1 MCEIA
6 GAIAPADGSITRETL
21 EGMLE
26 AIAHRGPDGHGIAEF
41 CTAAGQRVLLG
52 HRRLAII
59 DPEGGKQPMVDAE
72 AGLAITYNGEIYNF
86 RELREELK
94 VYGYAFSVDSDTE
107 VLLRAYQHWG
117 DKVVEKLRGMFA
129 FAIWDAKNQ
138 RLYLARDRF
147 GEKPLF
153 IRAAGGG
160 FCEGGYSE
168 LAYASVVARHF
179 GTHHHELTVTFDD
192 IVANLPRLVGYRDAP
207 VSEPSDIP
215 IYLLAKE
222 ASKTVKMVLTGEGS
236 DEILG
241 GYPKHVYERFAQ
253 GYQLLPGYI
262 RNNLIAPL
270 TQSLP
275 YEFRRAKTAV
285 TNLNI
290 EDWRERYVRWFGA
303 LNHTEREKLTVLR
316 MHRLADESNRDDG
329 ESRGPLPPFDAA
341 LDSTTLRRILYF
353 DQTSWLPDN
362 LLERGDRMTMA
373 ASIESRV
380 PFLDHELAR
389 YVSSLP
395 ASCRVKGMKTKWILR
410 QPRRSLIPGAILERP
425 KVGFRVPVNER
436 VQGSLHDYLL
446 EHLKGAG
453 SKTRAYY
460 DAQVLDRM
468 LDDHAGGRF
477 DVFALVNVDLGNP
490 PRWNRDPKTG
500 VEAPLEFGKQLD
512 YRDPARV
519 GDCKYL
525 WEPNRHLHLV
535 TLAQAYA
542 LTGDARHGQ
551 ALRTHLESWFDAC
564 PFRMGANWSSSLEL
578 GLRLVNWALAWQ
590 LIGGVDSPL
599 FAGADGGKFRARW
612 LESVYQHADFISG
625 HLSLHSSANNH
636 LVGEVAGLYT
646 AALAWPH
653 WQAALQWRKTAG
665 EILEREAVLQNAPD
679 GVNREQAVSYQQFE
693 LDLLLLP
700 PLAPRANGLDF
711 PAGYVARIEARLIH
725 LPSIIDYGGN
735 VPMFGD
741 ADDGYAVRLDPR
753 QDFSRYHSLL
763 ATGALMFGRGD
774 FKAKAGT
781 LDDKTRWLFGARARE
796 AFDAID
802 SANAR
807 LPIRREF
814 PDGGYYILGCDFESD
829 DEIRLVADAGPLG
842 YREIAAHGH
851 ADALSFTLSTAG
863 EEFLVDPGTFA
874 YHTKTEWR
882 AYFRGTAA
890 HNTLRVDARDQ
901 SQPGGNFMWLRKA
914 RARCGER

>member
-1 MCEIA
+1 MCGIA

-153 IRAAGGG
+153 IRAAGGSFCFASEIKALLRLPQAKPSVNLSAVWDFLSYRYVPGPKTLFEGIRKLDPGTCATWEKGRLIERRYWSAPDRESPPAGAADGHVVDAFLERLDEAVKLQMVSDVPFGAFLSGGLDSSAIVALMTRHNSRVRTFSVG
-160 FCEGGYSE
+160 FGERGYSE

-270 TQSLP
+270 THSLP
-275 YEFRRAKTAV
+275 YGFRRTKTAI

-303 LNHTEREKLTVLR
+303 LNHREREELSVLR
-316 MHRLADESNRDDG
+316 LNGYDPANEA
-329 ESRGPLPPFDAA
+329 PPFDSAPG
-341 LDSTTLRRILYF
+341 STTLRRILYF

-380 PFLDHELAR
+380 PFLDHELAGF
-389 YVSSLP
+389 VSTLP
-395 ASCRVKGMKTKWILR
+395 DSYRVKGLKTKWILR
-410 QPRRSLIPGAILERP
+410 QAGRSLIPDAILERK
-425 KVGFRVPVNER
+425 KVGFRVPVNKWFH
-436 VQGSLHDYLL
+436 GPLKDYLCD
-446 EHLKGAG
+446 HLRGRD

-460 DAQVLDRM
+460 DPQVLARVM
-468 LDDHAGGRF
+468 DDHIEGRQNHEK
-477 DVFALVNVDLGNP
+477 LL
-490 PRWNRDPKTG
+490 
-500 VEAPLEFGKQLD
+500 
-512 YRDPARV
+512 
-519 GDCKYL
+519 
-525 WEPNRHLHLV
+525 
-535 TLAQAYA
+535 
-542 LTGDARHGQ
+542 
-551 ALRTHLESWFDAC
+551 
-564 PFRMGANWSSSLEL
+564 
-578 GLRLVNWALAWQ
+578 WAL
-590 LIGGVDSPL
+590 LN
-599 FAGADGGKFRARW
+599 
-612 LESVYQHADFISG
+612 LEIWHRQ
-625 HLSLHSSANNH
+625 
-636 LVGEVAGLYT
+636 
-646 AALAWPH
+646 
-653 WQAALQWRKTAG
+653 
-665 EILEREAVLQNAPD
+665 
-679 GVNREQAVSYQQFE
+679 
-693 LDLLLLP
+693 
-700 PLAPRANGLDF
+700 
-711 PAGYVARIEARLIH
+711 
-725 LPSIIDYGGN
+725 
-735 VPMFGD
+735 
-741 ADDGYAVRLDPR
+741 YA
-753 QDFSRYHSLL
+753 
-763 ATGALMFGRGD
+763 
-774 FKAKAGT
+774 
-781 LDDKTRWLFGARARE
+781 
-796 AFDAID
+796 
-802 SANAR
+802 
-807 LPIRREF
+807 
-814 PDGGYYILGCDFESD
+814 
-829 DEIRLVADAGPLG
+829 
-842 YREIAAHGH
+842 
-851 ADALSFTLSTAG
+851 
-863 EEFLVDPGTFA
+863 
-874 YHTKTEWR
+874 
-882 AYFRGTAA
+882 
-890 HNTLRVDARDQ
+890 
-901 SQPGGNFMWLRKA
+901 
-914 RARCGER
+914 